1 MRTCIKCGAQI
12 IDAQNI
18 EALGYTIEPKYCEN
32 CRREIRHYR
41 KKSNIV
47 RTEKRRWDNVV
58 FTDFP
63 FEKEEVESEDKYFVY
78 RFGGRRFGRCSW
90 AGVAHSGKVLVFVSR
105 EWDQSAPA
113 LVRLMSKKYEGGEND
128 YLVIE
133 PAQDTTLPQSR
144 AYYVEDYYKTTMRG
158 HGRDRNLTH
167 VVEGEYDVVLEGTTR
182 SRSRRFGNSFR
193 LLIADNLKI
202 EEEGV
207 A

>member
-1 MRTCIKCGAQI
+1 MKTCLKCGASI
-12 IDAQNI
+12 NDAQNI
-18 EALGYTIEPKYCEN
+18 EALGYTIEPKYCEC
-32 CRREIRHYR
+32 CRREIRSYR

-47 RTEKRRWDNVV
+47 RTELRRWDNVL
-58 FTDFP
+58 FTDLP
-63 FEKEEVESEDKYFVY
+63 FEKEVRENEDKYLVY
-78 RFGGRRFGRCSW
+78 RFGGRRFGRCGW
-90 AGVAHSGKVLVFVSR
+90 TGVAHSGKVLVFVSR
-105 EWDQSAPA
+105 EWDRSAPA
-113 LVRLMSKKYEGGEND
+113 LVRLMSKKHEAGEND

-182 SRSRRFGNSFR
+182 SRSGRFGNKFR
-193 LLIADNLKI
+193 LLIADELRV
-202 EEEGV
+202 EAEGV

>member
-1 MRTCIKCGAQI
+1 MKTCIKCGAQI
-12 IDAQNI
+12 TDAQNI

-78 RFGGRRFGRCSW
+78 RFGGRRFGRSCWS
-90 AGVAHSGKVLVFVSR
+90 GVAHSGKVLVFVSR
-105 EWDQSAPA
+105 EWDRSAPA
-113 LVRLMSKKYEGGEND
+113 LVRLMSKKYEGGENE

-133 PAQDTTLPQSR
+133 PAQDISLPASK
-144 AYYVEDYYKTTMRG
+144 AYYVEDYHKTTMRG
-158 HGRDRNLTH
+158 LGRDRNLTH
-167 VVEGEYDVVLEGTTR
+167 VIEGEYDVVLEGTTR
-182 SRSRRFGNSFR
+182 SRSGRFGNSFR

>member
-1 MRTCIKCGAQI
+1 MRTCIKCGASI
-12 IDAQNI
+12 NDAQNI
-18 EALGYTIEPKYCEN
+18 EALGYTIEPKYCEA
-32 CRREIRHYR
+32 CRREIRNYR

-47 RTEKRRWDNVV
+47 RTELRRWDNVL

-63 FEKEEVESEDKYFVY
+63 FEKEEVENEDKYLVY

-90 AGVAHSGKVLVFVSR
+90 AGAAHSGKVLVFVSR
-105 EWDQSAPA
+105 EWDRSAPA
-113 LVRLMSKKYEGGEND
+113 LIRLMSKKHEAGENE

-158 HGRDRNLTH
+158 LGRDRNLTH

-182 SRSRRFGNSFR
+182 SRSGRFGNKFR
-193 LLIADNLKI
+193 LLIADELRV
-202 EEEGV
+202 EAEGI

>member
-1 MRTCIKCGAQI
+1 MRTCIKCGASI
-12 IDAQNI
+12 NDAQNI

-41 KKSNIV
+41 KKSKIV
-47 RTEKRRWDNVV
+47 RTEKRRWDNVL
-58 FTDFP
+58 FAAFP
-63 FEKEEVESEDKYFVY
+63 FEKEEVENEDKYLVY
-78 RFGGRRFGRCSW
+78 RFGGRQFGKSCW
-90 AGVAHSGKVLVFVSR
+90 AGVVHSGKVLVFVSH
-105 EWDQSAPA
+105 EWNQSAPA
-113 LVRLMSKKYEGGEND
+113 LVRLMTKKHEAGENE

-182 SRSRRFGNSFR
+182 SRSGRFGNSFK
-193 LLIADNLKI
+193 LLIADELKI